1 MATKVSARLKTL
13 QNAFPIFL
21 NWVTMKKAW
30 HNRAL
35 KDLLSLLKSI
45 EDFFTRYRL
54 QEDTSFK
61 TVFANM
67 GQIRMDATDLA
78 YQTGIRIKRS
88 QNIGLEGL
96 PALVEEVHNDLE
108 NMKRSLFTRTLSN
121 KILLDRVSKLDIS
134 LENLLAAIS
143 KINYE

>member
-1 MATKVSARLKTL
+1 MATKVSASLKTL
-13 QNAFPIFL
+13 QNAFPTFL
-21 NWVTMKKAW
+21 NWITMKKAW

-54 QEDTSFK
+54 QDDTSFK
-61 TVFANM
+61 TVFTNM

-78 YQTGIRIKRS
+78 YQAGVRIKRA
-88 QNIGLEGL
+88 QNIEGEGL
-96 PALVEEVHNDLE
+96 KPLVEEVYNDLE

>member
-1 MATKVSARLKTL
+1 MAIKTSVNLRTL
-13 QNAFPIFL
+13 QNVSLNFF

-45 EDFFTRYRL
+45 EDFFARYRL

-78 YQTGIRIKRS
+78 YQSGIRIKRA
-88 QNIGLEGL
+88 QNIEAEGL

-108 NMKRSLFTRTLSN
+108 SIKRSLFTRTLSN

-143 KINYE
+143 KINYK

>member
-1 MATKVSARLKTL
+1 
-13 QNAFPIFL
+13 
-21 NWVTMKKAW
+21 MKKAW

-54 QEDTSFK
+54 QDDTSFK
-61 TVFANM
+61 TVFTNM

-78 YQTGIRIKRS
+78 YQAGVRIKRA
-88 QNIGLEGL
+88 QNIEGEGL
-96 PALVEEVHNDLE
+96 KPLVEEVYNDLE